1 MLVAESPLEQGRRS
15 MQASSM
21 VYPKDKLILLF
32 LLAFLTACASNT
44 PAKRATEAEGPVS
57 VRARNSLASDNPEG
71 LVAVAEGFEKAG
83 NFQGANNLYGQAMAA
98 SPSLIPA
105 QIGYARTLTKLG
117 QLSRGREII
126 EGLLSRFPHDKDIV
140 LAAADLLTQTGE
152 FERARQLV
160 KQLADQLGSGH
171 GILDLLG
178 RLDQVTGRED
188 AARNSFNLALKQAPQ
203 NAETL
208 KNLALSFALEGE
220 YESAVALLQRAMDN
234 PRTQMQAKRSLAFVY
249 ALSGQ
254 RKAARVI
261 AMSAVPP
268 EELATLEF
276 LFDLLPRMSKEQQAI
291 ALMFDRIPVDL
302 MRDRKGS

>member
-1 MLVAESPLEQGRRS
+1 M
-15 MQASSM
+15 
-21 VYPKDKLILLF
+21 K
-32 LLAFLTACASNT
+32 
-44 PAKRATEAEGPVS
+44 
-57 VRARNSLASDNPEG
+57 
-71 LVAVAEGFEKAG
+71 VAEGFEKAG

-98 SPSLIPA
+98 SPGLTLA

-117 QLSRGREII
+117 QVSRGREMI
-126 EGLLSRFPHDKDIV
+126 EALLLRLPRDKDVI
-140 LAAADLLTQTGE
+140 LAATDLRTQSGE
-152 FERARQLV
+152 FEAARVLV
-160 KQLADQLGSGH
+160 KGLADQPDADH
-171 GILDLLG
+171 RIIDLLG

-188 AARNSFNLALKQAPQ
+188 AARDSFNQALQLAPQ
-203 NAETL
+203 DTAAL
-208 KNLALSFALEGE
+208 KNLALSFALDGE

-268 EELATLEF
+268 EEVATLEF
-276 LFDLLPRMSKEQQAI
+276 LFDLLPRMSKEQQAV

-302 MRDRKGS
+302 MRNKNGR